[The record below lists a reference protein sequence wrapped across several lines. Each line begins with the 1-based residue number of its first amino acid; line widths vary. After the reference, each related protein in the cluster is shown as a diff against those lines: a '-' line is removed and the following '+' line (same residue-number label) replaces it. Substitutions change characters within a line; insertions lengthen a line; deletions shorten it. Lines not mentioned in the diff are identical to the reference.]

1 MTANEAREIMIKSEQ
16 MAIDND
22 LEDVFCMIK
31 ESAERGDTYIWYYG
45 DLKCNS
51 IEHLKEI
58 GYEVEVISSNNETA
72 YKISWV

>member
-16 MAIDND
+16 EAIDND

-31 ESAERGDTYIWYYG
+31 ESAERGDTYVWYYG
-45 DLKCNS
+45 VLKYNS

-58 GYEVEVISSNNETA
+58 GYKVECISGNNQTE

>member
-31 ESAERGDTYIWYYG
+31 ESAERGDTYVWYYD
-45 DLKCNS
+45 DLKYNA

-58 GYEVEVISSNNETA
+58 GYEVECITAA

>member
-31 ESAERGDTYIWYYG
+31 ESAERGDTYIWYYD
-45 DLKCNS
+45 DLKYNA

-58 GYEVEVISSNNETA
+58 GYKLEFVSCPP

>member
-16 MAIDND
+16 RAIDND

-31 ESAERGDTYIWYYG
+31 ESAERGDTYIWYYD
-45 DLKCNS
+45 DLKYNS

-58 GYEVEVISSNNETA
+58 GYRVECISSNNETE
-72 YKISWV
+72 YKISWE